1 MAEPTPL
8 LVVFGG
14 LPGTG
19 KTTIACQLAAETG
32 ATFLRIDVIELAIH
46 NSGVV
51 PGDIGPSGYMVAYA
65 LAESNLRLGRMVIAD
80 SVNPVA
86 ASREA
91 WRDTAVSASALL
103 LEVEIICSDSAEH
116 RRRVESRGSDLA
128 GFVPPAWPEVTARHY
143 EPWPEPHLV
152 IDTALVPAADA
163 VARIR
168 RAIQQIGGAAA

>member
-1 MAEPTPL
+1 MIKRAPL
-8 LVVFGG
+8 LVVFCG

-19 KTTIACQLAAETG
+19 KTTIAHQLAAQTG

-46 NSGVV
+46 KSGVV
-51 PGDIGPSGYMVAYA
+51 PGGIGPSGYMVAYA
-65 LAESNLRLGRMVIAD
+65 LAESNLALGRMVVAD
-80 SVNPVA
+80 SVNPVQ

-91 WRDTAVSASALL
+91 WRGMAVSASAPL

-116 RRRVESRGSDLA
+116 RRRVEERISDLA
-128 GFVPPAWPEVTARHY
+128 GFVLPGWPEVAARHY

-152 IDTALVPAADA
+152 IDTALVSAADA

-168 RAIQQIGGAAA
+168 AAIQQIGGAEA